1 MTMISDTITV
11 STYRIWGG
19 IRRLQQ
25 GEHVLQTRSLR
36 LPLALGQASLA
47 RAKVAQSGRRT
58 VARAHFL
65 VTVGVNGHHESVNGL
80 LPFLDQ
86 MRGAPPGRS
95 EWGSATRCLLLLWAV
110 PGLVSKASAVETGTL
125 AVIQHRLRAISGR
138 VLTAAVRT
146 AVGPHNTRKSGPR
159 WSARPAV

>member
-11 STYRIWGG
+11 SKYKIWGG

-25 GEHVLQTRSLR
+25 GEHVMPTCSLR
-36 LPLALGQASLA
+36 LALALCHASSA
-47 RAKVAQSGRRT
+47 RDKVAQGGRRA
-58 VARAHFL
+58 VARAHLL
-65 VTVGVNGHHESVNGL
+65 VTVSVNGHHESVDDFF
-80 LPFLDQ
+80 PIFDQ
-86 MRGAPPGRS
+86 VRGASPGRS
-95 EWGSATRCLLLLWAV
+95 EWRSATRCLLLLWAV
-110 PGLVSKASAVETGTL
+110 PGLVSKATAVEAGTL
-125 AVIQHRLRAISGR
+125 AVFQHRLRAVSGR